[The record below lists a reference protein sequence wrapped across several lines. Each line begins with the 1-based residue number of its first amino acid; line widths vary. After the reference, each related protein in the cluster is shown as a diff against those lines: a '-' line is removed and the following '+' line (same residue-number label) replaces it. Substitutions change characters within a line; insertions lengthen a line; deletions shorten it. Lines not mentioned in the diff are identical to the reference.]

1 MKKNIKILLGF
12 LILIISAQEA
22 MAQYGYGGYGRRDM
36 YGRRMSVVPR
46 TMTEMN
52 KEPENLTAEQ
62 IVQQQMPAFKEALGL
77 TAFEEAILS
86 SVLTKYVQ
94 QRIELQILK
103 LEPQKM
109 KEQYNI
115 IQEKQENEL
124 KMSLPVE
131 KFEAYMELQE
141 ENFRNLSKKAKENTK
156 EKTDK
161 KNKKNRK
168 NKKNSGSDT

>member
-1 MKKNIKILLGF
+1 MKKNIKLLLG
-12 LILIISAQEA
+12 LIVLLISAQEA
-22 MAQYGYGGYGRRDM
+22 MAQYGYGGYGYGRRDM

-46 TMTEMN
+46 NMTEM
-52 KEPENLTAEQ
+52 KTEPENLTAEE
-62 IVQQQMPAFKEALGL
+62 IVAQQMPAFKEALQL

-109 KEQYNI
+109 KEQYQI
-115 IQEKQENEL
+115 IQENQENEL
-124 KMSLPVE
+124 QQSLPPE

-141 ENFRNLSKKAKENTK
+141 ENFRNLNKKAKENGK
-156 EKTDK
+156 GKDK
-161 KNKKNRK
+161 KKKKKKKNRQ
-168 NKKNSGSDT
+168 